1 MFQLKTRVHYISGC
15 LALICIWAFVLGA
28 SSPRG
33 WSQDYREAKYQKHI
47 RSARATASHPQ
58 TAVEYWR
65 GVAPFLALALVCE
78 VIYRRK
84 NEEDFT
90 SFSDS
95 DMVRRY
101 FLKACYMCF
110 AGLILF
116 TLLTISEW
124 FA

>member
-1 MFQLKTRVHYISGC
+1 MSLELKTRVHYISGC
-15 LALICIWAFVLGA
+15 LALIFIWAFVLGA

-33 WSQDYREAKYQKHI
+33 WSQDYRDAKYQKYI
-47 RSARATASHPQ
+47 RSATSTASHPQ

-65 GVAPFLALALVCE
+65 GVAPLLALGVVCE

-95 DMVRRY
+95 DIVRRY
-101 FLKACYMCF
+101 LLKGCYMGF
-110 AGLILF
+110 ACMILF

-124 FA
+124 F